1 MQILVQQV
9 ASGLVS
15 GCIYGCLGL
24 GLVMIYRATNHVNFA
39 QGEMAML
46 STFIAWALLQA
57 GVPYEVA
64 FITTLA
70 FSFLAGVLIQRL
82 VLRPVHHS
90 PVIVTVVA
98 FIALMAIL
106 QSLAGWIF
114 DYSSKS
120 FPSPFESLAF
130 LGRGV
135 VGGHEIGIFLVTG
148 CVLVLMYLFFT
159 FTSTGLAM
167 RAAASNPISS
177 KLVGIPVE
185 KLIALGWG
193 ISGMVGAIAG
203 MLAAPVVFL
212 EPHMMSGIMIYS
224 FAAAILG
231 GIDSPK
237 GAVVGGFIVGV
248 SENLAGA
255 YLTGTELKLT
265 VALAIIFIVLIVKP
279 TGLFGSQKVVR
290 V

>member
-1 MQILVQQV
+1 
-9 ASGLVS
+9 
-15 GCIYGCLGL
+15 
-24 GLVMIYRATNHVNFA
+24 
-39 QGEMAML
+39 
-46 STFIAWALLQA
+46 
-57 GVPYEVA
+57 
-64 FITTLA
+64 
-70 FSFLAGVLIQRL
+70 
-82 VLRPVHHS
+82 
-90 PVIVTVVA
+90 
-98 FIALMAIL
+98 
-106 QSLAGWIF
+106 
-114 DYSSKS
+114 
-120 FPSPFESLAF
+120 
-130 LGRGV
+130 
-135 VGGHEIGIFLVTG
+135 
-148 CVLVLMYLFFT
+148 
-159 FTSTGLAM
+159 
-167 RAAASNPISS
+167 
-177 KLVGIPVE
+177 
-185 KLIALGWG
+185 
-193 ISGMVGAIAG
+193 MVGAIAG